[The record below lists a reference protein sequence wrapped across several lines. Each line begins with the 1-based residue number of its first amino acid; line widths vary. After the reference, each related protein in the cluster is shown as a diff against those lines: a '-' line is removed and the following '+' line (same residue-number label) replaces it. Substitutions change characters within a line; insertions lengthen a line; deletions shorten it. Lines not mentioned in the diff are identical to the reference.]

1 MFGILHPQQDRP
13 SAPPVRPEGDLE
25 AVTVAFLRQ
34 AQRAALARFTP
45 HSRWSR
51 GCHTAQLAV
60 EQRPGDSSTGAI
72 VAYVSADLVQAWS
85 AAAPGSARERKAHVM
100 DQLRL
105 VLQDLR
111 DQQAHAALAF
121 SSTQCEVYD
130 LDLAQL
136 VAESLQRTTFAAL
149 RRDCGIHWEGTLV
162 RSLRPPAFVLA
173 LSIGLPS
180 ARPSP

>member
-13 SAPPVRPEGDLE
+13 PAPLVRPQGDLE

-34 AQRAALARFTP
+34 AQRAALARFSP
-45 HSRWSR
+45 HPRWSR

-60 EQRPGDSSTGAI
+60 ERRPGDSSTGAI
-72 VAYVSADLVQAWS
+72 VAYVSADLMRAWS
-85 AAAPGSARERKAHVM
+85 AAVAGSARERKAHVM
-100 DQLRL
+100 GQLRL

-121 SSTQCEVYD
+121 SSTQCEVYA

-136 VAESLQRTTFAAL
+136 VAEGLQRTTFAAL
-149 RRDCGIHWEGTLV
+149 GLGCSIHWEGTLV

-173 LSIGLPS
+173 LSIGLLG
-180 ARPSP
+180 ARPAP